1 MVTTDLKTVSIFI
14 HGVSCEPCAAHVKWV
29 LGKVPGVREVNVEKT
44 NSHTTVDYHSSQA
57 SFSRIISALEERW
70 YQVGGFTGRD
80 LEVLREYLPLKTWKV
95 KAY

>member
-14 HGVSCEPCAAHVKWV
+14 RGMSCEACAAHVKWV
-29 LGKVPGVREVNVEKT
+29 LKKVPGIHEATVDT
-44 NSHTTVDYHSSQA
+44 ANSHAMVEYRPSQA
-57 SFSRIISALEERW
+57 SFGRIISALEGKG

-95 KAY
+95 RVA